1 MTNVAVDHVSKVFPG
16 DVRAVDEV
24 TLDVEDREFLAL
36 LGPSGCGKTTL
47 LRLIAGLETP
57 TSGEIRIG
65 DRVVNDTPPKDRDV
79 AMVFQNYAL
88 YPHWSVADNITLG
101 LRTRRLPKPAIAQR
115 LADGAAVLNLS
126 ALLRRLPRQLSGG
139 QQQRVALG
147 RAMVREPKVFLLDE
161 PLSNLDARLRLH
173 MRTEL
178 IKLHRRM
185 ETTTVYV
192 THDQG
197 EAMAMATRV
206 AVMRDGAIEQ
216 VGPPME
222 VYRNP
227 INRYV
232 AGFMGNPEMNFIDG
246 TVTQGRG
253 RVRAK
258 RSWIRPADA
267 RRTGRRACRPGR
279 ARGGPRDQARRA
291 HRAAGRDHRWPRS
304 MRVVDIVEPTRKS
317 VACVRPGR
325 RMPASWPTSMRVKSR
340 SPGRRSGSGSIR
352 LGFTRS
358 TRPLASRSGEPV
370 PAARS
375 RRRETR
381 MPRSGVS
388 DASHEDRCPLLEP
401 VHELARP
408 VGCRPAS

>member
-1 MTNVAVDHVSKVFPG
+1 MTGVAVDRVSKVFPG
-16 DVRAVDEV
+16 GVRAVDEV

-57 TSGEIRIG
+57 TSGAIRIG
-65 DRVVNDTPPKDRDV
+65 DRVVNDTAPKDRDV

-101 LRTRRLPKPAIAQR
+101 MRTRRLAKTRIAQR
-115 LADGAAVLNLS
+115 LADAARVLNLS
-126 ALLRRLPRQLSGG
+126 ELLRRLPRQLSGG

-185 ETTTVYV
+185 ETTTIYV

-216 VGPPME
+216 IGPPME

-227 INRYV
+227 VNRYV
-232 AGFMGNPEMNFIDG
+232 AGFMGNPEMNFLPG
-246 TVTQGRG
+246 TVTKGAEGFALSCPGFEIQMPDARDAALAARLEEEVVVG
-253 RVRAK
+253 
-258 RSWIRPADA
+258 IRPEELAV
-267 RRTGRRACRPGR
+267 RPG
-279 ARGGPRDQARRA
+279 GPLTVAVDA
-291 HRAAGRDHRWPRS
+291 
-304 MRVVDIVEPTRKS
+304 VVDIVEPMGSRLLAYANVANAS
-317 VACVRPGR
+317 VVAD
-325 RMPASWPTSMRVKSR
+325 
-340 SPGRRSGSGSIR
+340 
-352 LGFTRS
+352 L
-358 TRPLASRSGEPV
+358 
-370 PAARS
+370 
-375 RRRETR
+375 
-381 MPRSGVS
+381 
-388 DASHEDRCPLLEP
+388 DASEQPKPGENVRFWVDPAR
-401 VHELARP
+401 VHAFDTTTGVALW
-408 VGCRPAS
+408 

>member
-16 DVRAVDEV
+16 GVRAVDEV

-57 TSGEIRIG
+57 TSGAIRIG

-227 INRYV
+227 VNRYV

-246 TVTQGRG
+246 TVVRGAHGFALSGRG
-253 RVRAK
+253 FDLEMPDTRAGALADLVGQELVVG
-258 RSWIRPADA
+258 IRPEEL
-267 RRTGRRACRPGR
+267 TVRPG
-279 ARGGPRDQARRA
+279 GP
-291 HRAAGRDHRWPRS
+291 S
-304 MRVVDIVEPTRKS
+304 MGPLDAVVDIVEPLGSRLLAYAMVASAS
-317 VACVRPGR
+317 VVAD
-325 RMPASWPTSMRVKSR
+325 
-340 SPGRRSGSGSIR
+340 
-352 LGFTRS
+352 L
-358 TRPLASRSGEPV
+358 
-370 PAARS
+370 
-375 RRRETR
+375 
-381 MPRSGVS
+381 
-388 DASHEDRCPLLEP
+388 DASQQLKPGESVRFWVDP
-401 VHELARP
+401 VRVHTFDKATGLALW
-408 VGCRPAS
+408 

>member
-1 MTNVAVDHVSKVFPG
+1 
-16 DVRAVDEV
+16 
-24 TLDVEDREFLAL
+24 
-36 LGPSGCGKTTL
+36 
-47 LRLIAGLETP
+47 
-57 TSGEIRIG
+57 
-65 DRVVNDTPPKDRDV
+65 
-79 AMVFQNYAL
+79 MVFQNYAL

-101 LRTRRLPKPAIAQR
+101 LRTRRLAKPKITQR
-115 LADGAAVLNLS
+115 LADAAAVLNLS
-126 ALLRRLPRQLSGG
+126 EMLRRLPRQLSGG

-246 TVTQGRG
+246 TVTQDAEGFVLSGRG
-253 RVRAK
+253 FELQMPDARADALAVRVGQEVVVG
-258 RSWIRPADA
+258 IRPEEL
-267 RRTGRRACRPGR
+267 TVRPG
-279 ARGGPRDQARRA
+279 GP
-291 HRAAGRDHRWPRS
+291 S
-304 MRVVDIVEPTRKS
+304 MATVDAVVDIVEPLGSRLLAYALVANAS
-317 VACVRPGR
+317 VVAD
-325 RMPASWPTSMRVKSR
+325 
-340 SPGRRSGSGSIR
+340 
-352 LGFTRS
+352 L
-358 TRPLASRSGEPV
+358 
-370 PAARS
+370 
-375 RRRETR
+375 
-381 MPRSGVS
+381 
-388 DASHEDRCPLLEP
+388 DASQQPKPGETVRFWLDPAR
-401 VHELARP
+401 VHTFDKATGVALW
-408 VGCRPAS
+408 

>member
-1 MTNVAVDHVSKVFPG
+1 MTSVAVDRVSKVFPG
-16 DVRAVDEV
+16 GVRAVDDV

-47 LRLIAGLETP
+47 LRLIAGLDTP

-65 DRVVNDTPPKDRDV
+65 DRVVNDVAPKDRDV

-88 YPHWSVADNITLG
+88 YPHWCVADNITLG
-101 LRTRRLPKPAIAQR
+101 LRTRRFSKTTIAQR
-115 LADGAAVLNLS
+115 LADAAAVLDLS

-206 AVMRDGAIEQ
+206 AVMRDGAIQQ
-216 VGPPME
+216 VGPPLE

-227 INRYV
+227 VNRYV

-246 TVTQGRG
+246 TVTKGAQGFALSG
-253 RVRAK
+253 PGVR
-258 RSWIRPADA
+258 RADA
-267 RRTGRRACRPGR
+267 RCAWSRACPPSR
-279 ARGGPRDQARRA
+279 ARGRRRDQAGRA
-291 HRAAGRDHRWPRS
+291 HHAAGRAIDG
-304 MRVVDIVEPTRKS
+304 
-317 VACVRPGR
+317 PG
-325 RMPASWPTSMRVKSR
+325 
-340 SPGRRSGSGSIR
+340 
-352 LGFTRS
+352 
-358 TRPLASRSGEPV
+358 
-370 PAARS
+370 
-375 RRRETR
+375 
-381 MPRSGVS
+381 
-388 DASHEDRCPLLEP
+388 
-401 VHELARP
+401 
-408 VGCRPAS
+408 